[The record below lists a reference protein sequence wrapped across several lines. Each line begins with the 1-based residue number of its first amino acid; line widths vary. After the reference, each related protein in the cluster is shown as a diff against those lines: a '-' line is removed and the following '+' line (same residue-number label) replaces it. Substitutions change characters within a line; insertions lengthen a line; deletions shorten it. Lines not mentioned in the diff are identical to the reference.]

1 MYYTLD
7 LRFAFSHKLRSIK
20 KMFHVKQKKDRI
32 KAVFFISIF
41 RLLYGFNLG
50 DIGYLLF

>member
-20 KMFHVKQKKDRI
+20 KNVSRETKKDRM

-41 RLLYGFNLG
+41 RLLYGFNFS

>member
-20 KMFHVKQKKDRI
+20 KNVSRETKKRPH
-32 KAVFFISIF
+32 KS
-41 RLLYGFNLG
+41 G
-50 DIGYLLF
+50 LFYIYF